1 MNKLKQKL
9 ITYLTKNFAGSVR
22 PAKSGNGINV
32 FADIS
37 AHLTQIELLCEKLGL
52 SVITKDSTF
61 NPQSGE
67 KIPARGWIGKV
78 TANDVTDE
86 DFMNCI

>member
-32 FADIS
+32 FADIT
-37 AHLTQIELLCEKLGL
+37 AHLTQIKLLCEKLEL

-61 NPQSGE
+61 NPLSGE
-67 KIPARGWIGKV
+67 KMPAKSWIGKV
-78 TANDVTDE
+78 ANDATEE

>member
-32 FADIS
+32 FADITS
-37 AHLTQIELLCEKLGL
+37 HLTQIELLCEKLGL

-61 NPQSGE
+61 NPLSGE
-67 KIPARGWIGKV
+67 KMPAKSWIGKV
-78 TANDVTDE
+78 ANDATEE

>member
-52 SVITKDSTF
+52 SVITKASTF
-61 NPQSGE
+61 DLITGE
-67 KIPARGWIGKV
+67 KKPARGWIGKV
-78 TANDVTDE
+78 SANDVTDE

>member
-1 MNKLKQKL
+1 MNKLKQQL

-32 FADIS
+32 FADITS
-37 AHLTQIELLCEKLGL
+37 HLTQIELLCEKLGL

-61 NPQSGE
+61 APTGV
-67 KIPARGWIGKV
+67 KIPARAWLGKV
-78 TANDVTDE
+78 SANDVTDE

>member
-61 NPQSGE
+61 NPLSGE
-67 KIPARGWIGKV
+67 KMPAKSWIGKV
-78 TANDVTDE
+78 ANDATEE

>member
-37 AHLTQIELLCEKLGL
+37 AHLTQIEHLCEKLEL
-52 SVITKDSTF
+52 SVITKDVTF
-61 NPQSGE
+61 NPISGE
-67 KIPARGWIGKV
+67 KMPAKAWIGKV
-78 TANDVTDE
+78 SANDITDE
-86 DFMNCI
+86 EFMNCL

>member
-1 MNKLKQKL
+1 MNKLKQQL
-9 ITYLTKNFAGSVR
+9 IAYLTKNFASSVR

-37 AHLTQIELLCEKLGL
+37 AHLTQIELLCEKLEL

-61 NPQSGE
+61 NPQTGE

-78 TANDVTDE
+78 SADDVTE
-86 DFMNCI
+86 EEFMNCI